1 MILDI
6 ILFIAGAALVVFGA
20 DWLVDGS
27 SAIARRARLSEY
39 VIGATI
45 VGIGTSM
52 PEFVVSAIAAFE
64 GSADIAIGNV
74 AGSNVFNTL
83 LILGITAVILPLHF
97 TRRNVKVDVPMCI
110 AVSGLLLLCTLFFGE
125 NGHKVTRPE
134 GIFLLA
140 GFAAYLVWCLRSG
153 KEEEE
158 EKASADTLH
167 IWKAL
172 LLIAAGLGGLI
183 FGGRLFVDSAC
194 RIAEGAGVPQSV
206 IASTLMAGG
215 TSLPEL
221 AVCVV
226 AAVKGREQMAIGN
239 IIGSNVSNILLIIGF
254 TATVSGTPLKI
265 DPINLTGII
274 AATASALMLA
284 LAALPLRTSTLSRW
298 KGAAFIAA
306 YAAYLYLIL

>member
-6 ILFIAGAALVVFGA
+6 ILFIVGAALVVFGA

-27 SAIARRARLSEY
+27 SAIARRAKLSEY

-52 PEFVVSAIAAFE
+52 PEFVVSAIASFE
-64 GSADIAIGNV
+64 GSADIAVGNV
-74 AGSNVFNTL
+74 AGSNIFNTL
-83 LILGITAVILPLHF
+83 LILGVTAIILPLHF
-97 TRRNVKVDVPMCI
+97 TRRNVRIDVPTCI
-110 AVSGLLLLCTLFFGE
+110 AVSGMLLLCTLFFGE

-134 GIFLLA
+134 GILLLA

-158 EKASADTLH
+158 TGSADTLPL
-167 IWKAL
+167 WKAV
-172 LLIAAGLGGLI
+172 LLIAAGLAGLI
-183 FGGRLFVDSAC
+183 FGGRLFVDSAS

-226 AAVKGREQMAIGN
+226 AAAKGREQMAIGN
-239 IIGSNVSNILLIIGF
+239 IIGSNISNILLIIGF
-254 TATVSGTPLKI
+254 AATVSGTPLNI
-265 DPINLTGII
+265 DEVNLTGI
-274 AATASALMLA
+274 AAGFASSLMLA

>member
-1 MILDI
+1 MTLDI

-83 LILGITAVILPLHF
+83 LILGVTAVILPLHF
-97 TRRNVKVDVPMCI
+97 TPRNVKADVPMCI
-110 AVSGLLLLCTLFFGE
+110 AVSGLFLLFALFFGS
-125 NGHKVTRPE
+125 NGYKVTRGE
-134 GIFLLA
+134 GIVLLA

-153 KEEEE
+153 KEDEET
-158 EKASADTLH
+158 ASADTLPL
-167 IWKAL
+167 WKAV
-172 LLIAAGLGGLI
+172 LLIAAGLAGLI

-239 IIGSNVSNILLIIGF
+239 ILGSNISNILLIIGF
-254 TATVSGTPLKI
+254 AATASGTPLNI
-265 DPINLTGII
+265 DDINLTGII
-274 AATASALMLA
+274 AVAASSLMLA

-298 KGAAFIAA
+298 KGAAFLAA

>member
-6 ILFIAGAALVVFGA
+6 ILFILGAALVVFGA

-27 SAIARRARLSEY
+27 SAIARRAKLSEY

-52 PEFVVSAIAAFE
+52 PEFVVSAIASFE
-64 GSADIAIGNV
+64 GSADIAVGNV
-74 AGSNVFNTL
+74 AGSNIFNTL
-83 LILGITAVILPLHF
+83 LILGVTAIILPLHF
-97 TRRNVKVDVPMCI
+97 TRRNVRIDVPTCI
-110 AVSGLLLLCTLFFGE
+110 AVSGLLLLSTLFFGE

-153 KEEEE
+153 KEESEAE
-158 EKASADTLH
+158 GADTVPL
-167 IWKAL
+167 WKAI
-172 LLIAAGLGGLI
+172 LLIAAGLAGLI
-183 FGGRLFVDSAC
+183 FGGKMFVGSAS
-194 RIAEGAGVPQSV
+194 RIAAAAGIAESV

-226 AAVKGREQMAIGN
+226 AAAKGREQMAIGN
-239 IIGSNVSNILLIIGF
+239 IIGSNISNILLIIGF
-254 TATVSGTPLKI
+254 AATVSGTPLNI
-265 DPINLTGII
+265 DEVNLTGI
-274 AATASALMLA
+274 AAGFASSLMLA

>member
-1 MILDI
+1 MTLDI

-27 SAIARRARLSEY
+27 SAIARRAKLSEY

-52 PEFVVSAIAAFE
+52 PEFVVSAIASFE
-64 GSADIAIGNV
+64 GSADIAVGNV
-74 AGSNVFNTL
+74 AGSNIFNTL
-83 LILGITAVILPLHF
+83 LILGVTAIILPLHF

-110 AVSGLLLLCTLFFGE
+110 AVSGLLLLSTLFFGE

-153 KEEEE
+153 KEESEAE
-158 EKASADTLH
+158 GADTVPL
-167 IWKAL
+167 WKAI
-172 LLIAAGLGGLI
+172 LLIAAGLAGLI
-183 FGGRLFVDSAC
+183 FGGRMFVDSAS
-194 RIAEGAGVPQSV
+194 RIAAAAGIAESV

-226 AAVKGREQMAIGN
+226 AAAKGREQMAIGN
-239 IIGSNVSNILLIIGF
+239 IIGSNISNILLIIGF
-254 TATVSGTPLKI
+254 AATASGTPLNI
-265 DPINLTGII
+265 DEVNLTGI
-274 AATASALMLA
+274 AAGFASSLMLA